1 MTTLEILSIH
11 RILTEENKRASEEN
25 KIIVDKA
32 YSKTE
37 TVEKMD
43 IRASYEKLKQSY
55 DALVAFE
62 KHEWK

>member
-1 MTTLEILSIH
+1 MNTLEILSIH
-11 RILTEENKRASEEN
+11 KILAEENKRASEEN
-25 KIIVDKA
+25 KQVVDKA

-43 IRASYEKLKQSY
+43 IRASFERLKQSY

-62 KHEWK
+62 NHEWK